1 MNILNNQPSNDHPS
15 DMVKIGNLTIPRKW
29 LWQGKFKK
37 ALWSFSSGF
46 SLILNFILI
55 GLIIVLSRE
64 LFTLKKI
71 VEDGVVGGL
80 YYNFILM
87 DQATISTTIEVDTT
101 VPVQFDL
108 PLNQETMV
116 RLTRLT
122 TIQGASVTLSTG
134 GLNIV
139 QAPTT
144 IILPA
149 GTELPIKLDLVVP
162 VDATIPINLTVPVNI
177 PLNQTELHTP
187 FVGLRNVVAPFYEL
201 LNSLPDSW
209 EEFFTGK

>member
-1 MNILNNQPSNDHPS
+1 MNILNNRPSKDHPS

-29 LWQGKFKK
+29 IWQGKFKK
-37 ALWSFSSGF
+37 AIWSFSSGF

-55 GLIIVLSRE
+55 GLIIVLGRE

-87 DQATISTTIEVDTT
+87 DQATISTTIEVQDNI
-101 VPVQFDL
+101 PVQFDL
-108 PLNQETMV
+108 LINQETTV
-116 RLTRLT
+116 ILTQPT
-122 TIQGASVTLSTG
+122 SVQGATVTLSTG

-139 QAPTT
+139 QAPTN

-149 GTELPIKLDLVVP
+149 GTKLPIKLDMVVP
-162 VDATIPINLTVPVNI
+162 VNTTIPITLTVPVNI
-177 PLNQTELHTP
+177 PLNQTELHIP
-187 FVGLRNVVAPFYEL
+187 FVGLQKVMAPFYDL
-201 LNSLPDSW
+201 LNNLPDSW
-209 EEFFTGK
+209 GEFFTGK

>member
-1 MNILNNQPSNDHPS
+1 MDTLNNRPSNDHPS

-55 GLIIVLSRE
+55 GLIIVLGRE

-108 PLNQETMV
+108 PLSQETTV
-116 RLTRLT
+116 RLTRPT

-162 VDATIPINLTVPVNI
+162 VDTTIPIT
-177 PLNQTELHTP
+177 
-187 FVGLRNVVAPFYEL
+187 
-201 LNSLPDSW
+201 LPSQ
-209 EEFFTGK
+209 

>member
-1 MNILNNQPSNDHPS
+1 
-15 DMVKIGNLTIPRKW
+15 
-29 LWQGKFKK
+29 
-37 ALWSFSSGF
+37 
-46 SLILNFILI
+46 
-55 GLIIVLSRE
+55 
-64 LFTLKKI
+64 LFTLEKI

-108 PLNQETMV
+108 PLSQETTV
-116 RLTRLT
+116 RLTRPT

-149 GTELPIKLDLVVP
+149 GTELPIKLDLAVP
-162 VDATIPINLTVPVNI
+162 VDTTIPITLTVPVNI
-177 PLNQTELHTP
+177 PLNQSELHTP